1 MARNEQVM
9 TQFLQATVYGLL
21 QGGLLTLV
29 AVGFSLVWGVMNVVN
44 LAHGAFVLCGA
55 YVALQLHE
63 ALGMDPFVS
72 MLPAAGVLFVIGYA
86 LQRFL
91 VNLVVN
97 GPIFMTL
104 LLTFG
109 LELVLVNLLRLLFSP
124 DHQSISTKYAQ
135 QSLVLLGDVRIP
147 YGRLLAAMLAVASTV
162 ALVYVM
168 AGTRTGLS
176 ILATGMDRGAA
187 QLMGIKARHVY
198 ALTFGIAAAMAGAAG
213 AAVGA
218 VSTFSPADAT
228 RFTLFSFVAA
238 VLGGLGNMW
247 GALYGGLALGLVQSW
262 GGQLLPGTMVNAV
275 AFAVLVLV
283 LVLRPLGIAGKAF
296 YAGRLEV

>member
-1 MARNEQVM
+1 M
-9 TQFLQATVYGLL
+9 TQFLQATVYGLV
-21 QGGLLTLV
+21 QGGLLALV

-44 LAHGAFVLCGA
+44 LAHGAFVLGGA

-63 ALGMDPFVS
+63 TLGLDPFVS
-72 MLPAAGVLFVIGYA
+72 MVPAAVVLFAIGYV
-86 LQRFL
+86 LQRYL

-97 GPIFMTL
+97 GPIFITL

-109 LELVLVNLLRLLFSP
+109 LELVLVNLLLVLFTA
-124 DHQSISTKYAQ
+124 DHQSIPTGYAA
-135 QSLVLLGDVRIP
+135 QSLVLPGDARLP
-147 YGRLLAAMLAVASTV
+147 YGRLIAALLAIALTV
-162 ALVYVM
+162 VLVYVM
-168 AGTRTGLS
+168 RRTRTGLS

-187 QLMGIKARHVY
+187 RLMGINARHVY
-198 ALTFGIAAAMAGAAG
+198 ALTFGVAAAMAGAAG

-218 VSTFSPADAT
+218 VSTFSPADAG

-247 GALYGGLALGLVQSW
+247 GALYGGLLLGLVQSW
-262 GGQLLPGTMVNAV
+262 GGQLLPGTLVNAV

-283 LVLRPLGIAGKAF
+283 LAIRPQGLAGKAF
-296 YAGRLEV
+296 YAARLEV